1 MATKRMDPQPLL
13 HLRTAISDVNTCKV
27 NVYKILELLV
37 VYSHCKGRADA
48 AGSHGRFLFLITF
61 FVVGRQGTQFTY
73 PGGHSSHTPETK
85 FARGIKSC
93 TPTRLQTRTGR
104 GRSSES
110 RRSRGT
116 QSGTQSIGGDAVH
129 RAGDAVTYPG
139 EMEWTTRS
147 SQGDAIRRAGETDRL
162 VYPRTRFVSIGDA
175 V

>member
-1 MATKRMDPQPLL
+1 MATKRIDPQPLL
-13 HLRTAISDVNTCKV
+13 HLQTAISDVNTCKV

-116 QSGTQSIGGDAVH
+116 QSGTQSIGGGTQSIERGTQLHTQERWNGLLGVA
-129 RAGDAVTYPG
+129 RGT
-139 EMEWTTRS
+139 
-147 SQGDAIRRAGETDRL
+147 Q
-162 VYPRTRFVSIGDA
+162 FVARGKQID
-175 V
+175 